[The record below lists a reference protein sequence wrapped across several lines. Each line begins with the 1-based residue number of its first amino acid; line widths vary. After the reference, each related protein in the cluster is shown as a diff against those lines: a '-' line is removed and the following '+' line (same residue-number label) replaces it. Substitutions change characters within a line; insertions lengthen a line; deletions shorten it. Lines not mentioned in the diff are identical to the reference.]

1 MKAAY
6 VTHKGAVRQENQD
19 ALFLARAAKT
29 GDMDSFETA
38 DFGEY
43 PYCIAVI
50 DGMGGYEGG
59 ALAARAVA
67 EAFAEA
73 EANRRFDRRFGLA
86 SDEATLRGIIDS
98 AAKRMAKYAEE
109 KPELRE
115 MGATFAGLIVRETT
129 AMAFNCGDCRAYRIS
144 HGEIERLTKDH
155 SVVQALFES
164 GEIDE
169 DGMRSHP
176 RKNIVTSAV
185 SANLMETPEIFL
197 KGISRVDADEYF
209 ICSDGVWEA
218 LPIET
223 LLEMLRGPYPESAQK
238 IRDALIEAQCRD
250 NVSFVWA
257 KS

>member
-1 MKAAY
+1 
-6 VTHKGAVRQENQD
+6 VRQENQD
-19 ALFLARAAKT
+19 AIFPAREIKT
-29 GDMDSFETA
+29 GDMDSYEAA
-38 DFGEY
+38 DFNEY
-43 PYCIAVI
+43 PFCIAVI

-67 EAFAEA
+67 EEFAKA
-73 EANRRFDRRFGLA
+73 VSNRRFDRRFGLEA
-86 SDEATLRGIIDS
+86 DEAALRGIIIL
-98 AAKRMAKYAEE
+98 ATNRMAEE
-109 KPELRE
+109 AGKKPELRE
-115 MGATFAGLIVRETT
+115 MGATFAGLIVREAT
-129 AMAFNCGDCRAYRIS
+129 AVAFNCGDCRAYRIS

-155 SVVQALFES
+155 SVVQVLFES

-185 SANLMETPEIFL
+185 TANLMETPEL
-197 KGISRVDADEYF
+197 YVRGISRVDADEYF

-218 LPIET
+218 LPVET
-223 LLEMLRGPYPESAQK
+223 LLEMLRGPHPESAQK

-250 NVSFVWA
+250 NVSFIWA